1 MNIGEILR
9 KLADVVDQQGDSEI
23 TNRPEQAEVEVEQPT
38 DTPSIEGQA
47 QVNVKSMTP
56 PLQQKLDILKKLA
69 GVPCEGCEEC
79 GCAPCECGDESW
91 GGEGAPEV
99 VDGAD
104 VNHPGAIE
112 INGTMDAEG
121 AQQLADQLA
130 AKEQGQPD
138 ELETMKKMAG
148 IFTAADNDIED

>member
-1 MNIGEILR
+1 MNMAEILR
-9 KLADVVDQQGDSEI
+9 KLADVVDGQTQGGSETEI
-23 TNRPEQAEVEVEQPT
+23 TNRPGASSEMHTAPEAEGSEDHGV
-38 DTPSIEGQA
+38 I
-47 QVNVKSMTP
+47 NVKSMVG
-56 PLQQKLDILKKLA
+56 PLQQKLEMLKRLA
-69 GVPCEGCEEC
+69 GVSSEDEGCEEC
-79 GCAPCECGDESW
+79 GCAPCECEPD
-91 GGEGAPEV
+91 V

-112 INGTMDAEG
+112 ISGTMDAEG

-138 ELETMKKMAG
+138 ELEAMKKMAG